1 MFYWF
6 CVDED
11 YCNYLCFFWYK
22 ENNLDDIMIEYRM
35 ILYVFGNS
43 LLFVIVFYGFF
54 KIVEYVDWDVKNF
67 VYYNFYVD
75 DGLIFLLNELD
86 VISLMKCI

>member
-1 MFYWF
+1 MFYRF

-67 VYYNFYVD
+67 V
-75 DGLIFLLNELD
+75 
-86 VISLMKCI
+86 